1 MTTITLTDPVLIA
14 QLLRADAG
22 ELRDP
27 SGRVLA
33 KFSAAPTTDAPPP
46 VRPAYTRADVREFR
60 EQLERLIANRPDGP
74 PDLLP
79 DDLCRLPPGFKSPIT
94 EEERRENRK
103 QTDGK
108 PLLEGLRDLEESL

>member
-1 MTTITLTDPVLIA
+1 VTRITLTDPVLIDQVQHA
-14 QLLRADAG
+14 EAV
-22 ELRDP
+22 EFRDP

-33 KFSAAPTTDAPPP
+33 KFSAAPTTDALPPE
-46 VRPAYTRADVREFR
+46 RPAYTRADVREFR
-60 EQLERLIANRPDGP
+60 EQLERFIAQRPNSP
-74 PDLLP
+74 PDSLP

>member
-1 MTTITLTDPVLIA
+1 MMTIKLTDPVLID
-14 QLLRADAG
+14 QVQRA
-22 ELRDP
+22 EVVEFSDP

-33 KFSAAPTTDAPPP
+33 KFSAAPTTDAPSPE
-46 VRPAYTRADVREFR
+46 RPAYTRADVREFR
-60 EQLERLIANRPDGP
+60 EQFELLIAKRPNGP